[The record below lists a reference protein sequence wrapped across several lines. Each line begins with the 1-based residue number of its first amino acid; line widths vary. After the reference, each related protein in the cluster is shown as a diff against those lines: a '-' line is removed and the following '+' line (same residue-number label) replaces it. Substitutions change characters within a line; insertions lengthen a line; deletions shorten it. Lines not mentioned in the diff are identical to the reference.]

1 MLILTYKPLK
11 VLLQFQNSWDNG
23 KDLWDEFVL
32 EIENEKMQ
40 NLGWAALRDFSS
52 SARSQKLNL
61 HRDLHKYLQEAGVD
75 HLALSF
81 LIFEKFTLKK

>member
-1 MLILTYKPLK
+1 MLILIYKPLK

-52 SARSQKLNL
+52 SARSQKL
-61 HRDLHKYLQEAGVD
+61 DLHKYLQEAGVD

-81 LIFEKFTLKK
+81 LIFEKFPLKK